1 MSRFWLLVKQQQA
14 RKWSPL
20 ANTMKPEQ
28 KDKIHTLIFFVSCI
42 LGVLIIPSTNKFIFY
57 LTRQQLNWI
66 PSSSLLCI
74 FCLCVFSSDFFLR
87 MFLKTVIKGT
97 VQIVVVSPALNWGH
111 RCLAVE
117 KAIPVRGLKVIQ
129 VTVSGWRCIECT
141 AITFK
146 KC

>member
-74 FCLCVFSSDFFLR
+74 FLPLCFQFWFFFKDVSEDSNQGNCSDCCCFSCTELR
-87 MFLKTVIKGT
+87 SSVPRRWKGDSCEGP
-97 VQIVVVSPALNWGH
+97 QGH
-111 RCLAVE
+111 SSHSIWMEMHRVYSNYL
-117 KAIPVRGLKVIQ
+117 
-129 VTVSGWRCIECT
+129 
-141 AITFK
+141 
-146 KC
+146 